1 MANTTS
7 FGWETPDNTDLVK
20 DGALAIRTLGEAID
34 TSFKG
39 VAINAQTV
47 SSYTA
52 VLADGLNKIVTMDF
66 ATANDFKIPTDASVA
81 FPVGTVLNVFVQGA
95 GNTTISAVTSGTTS
109 ISSAGA
115 TATAPIVGT
124 KKSASCIKIAA
135 NAWIVVGNI
144 A

>member
-52 VLADGLNKIVTMDF
+52 VLSDGLNKVITMDY

-81 FPVGTVLNVFVQGA
+81 FPTGTVLNIYCKGA
-95 GNTTISAVTSGTTS
+95 GTTTVSAVSSGTTT
-109 ISSAGA
+109 ITSAGA
-115 TATAPIVGT
+115 TASAPTIAT
-124 KKSASCIKIAA
+124 KKAASCVKIAA
-135 NAWIVVGNI
+135 NSWIVVGGI

>member
-39 VAINAQTV
+39 VTINAQTV
-47 SSYTA
+47 ASYTA
-52 VLADGLNKIVTMDF
+52 VLADGLNKVITMDY

-81 FPVGTVLNVFVQGA
+81 FPTGTVLNIYCKGA
-95 GNTTISAVTSGTTS
+95 GTTTISAVTSGTTT
-109 ISSAGA
+109 ITSAGA
-115 TATAPIVGT
+115 TATAPTVAT
-124 KKSASCIKIAA
+124 KKAASCVKIAA
-135 NAWIVVGNI
+135 NSWIVVGGI

>member
-39 VAINAQTV
+39 VAINAQTGGT
-47 SSYTA
+47 YTA
-52 VLADGLNKIVTMDF
+52 VLADGLNKIVTMDN
-66 ATANDFKIPTDASVA
+66 AAANDFKIPTDASVA
-81 FPVGTVLNVFVQGA
+81 FPIGTVLNIFVKGA
-95 GNTTISAVTSGTTS
+95 GTTTVSAVTPGTTT
-109 ISSAGA
+109 ISSAGG
-115 TATAPIVGT
+115 TATAPTIGT
-124 KKSASCIKIAA
+124 KKSASCIKIAT
-135 NAWIVVGNI
+135 NSWIVVGNI

>member
-1 MANTTS
+1 MANTTA

-39 VAINAQTV
+39 VAINAQTT

-66 ATANDFKIPTDASVA
+66 ATANDFKIPTDASVN
-81 FPVGTVLNVFVQGA
+81 FPTGTVLNVFVKGVGQ
-95 GNTTISAVTSGTTS
+95 TTISAVTSGTTT

-115 TATAPIVGT
+115 VAAAPTVST
-124 KKSASCIKIAA
+124 KKAASCIKIAA
-135 NAWIVVGNI
+135 NSWIVVGNI
-144 A
+144 G

>member
-47 SSYTA
+47 ASYTT
-52 VLADGLNKIVTMDF
+52 VLADGLNKIVTMDY

-81 FPVGTVLNVFVQGA
+81 FPTGTVLNIFVKGA
-95 GNTTISAVTSGTTS
+95 GTTTISAVTGGTTT

-115 TATAPIVGT
+115 TATAPTVLT
-124 KKSASCIKIAA
+124 KKAASCIKIAA
-135 NAWIVVGNI
+135 NSWIVVGSI
-144 A
+144 G

>member
-39 VAINAQTV
+39 VAINAQTGAT
-47 SSYTA
+47 YTA
-52 VLADGLNKIVTMDF
+52 VLADGLNKIVTMDN
-66 ATANDFKIPTDASVA
+66 ASANDFKIPTDASVA
-81 FPVGTVLNVFVQGA
+81 FPTGTVLNIFVKGA
-95 GNTTISAVTSGTTS
+95 GTTTISAVTSGTTT
-109 ISSAGA
+109 ISSAGG
-115 TATAPIVGT
+115 TSTAPTVAT

-135 NAWIVVGNI
+135 NSWIVVGSI
-144 A
+144 E

>member
-39 VAINAQTV
+39 VAINAQTGAT
-47 SSYTA
+47 YTA
-52 VLADGLNKIVTMDF
+52 VLADGLNKIVTMDN
-66 ATANDFKIPTDASVA
+66 ASANDFKIPTDASVA
-81 FPVGTVLNVFVQGA
+81 FPTGTVLNIFVKGA
-95 GNTTISAVTSGTTS
+95 GTTTVSAVTSGTTT

-115 TATAPIVGT
+115 TSTAPTIAT

-135 NAWIVVGNI
+135 NSWIVVGSI

>member
-39 VAINAQTV
+39 VAINAQTGV
-47 SSYTA
+47 TYTV
-52 VLADGLNKIVTMDF
+52 VLADGLNKIITMDN
-66 ATANDFKIPTDASVA
+66 ASANDLKIPTDASVD
-81 FPVGTVLNVFVQGA
+81 FPIGTVLNVFVKGA
-95 GNTTISAVTSGTTS
+95 GTTTISAVTSGTTT

-115 TATAPIVGT
+115 VAAAPTVAT

-135 NAWIVVGNI
+135 NSWIVVGNI
-144 A
+144 G

>member
-39 VAINAQTV
+39 VAINAQTGTT
-47 SSYTA
+47 YTA
-52 VLADGLNKIVTMDF
+52 VLADGLNKIVTMDN
-66 ATANDFKIPTDASVA
+66 AAANDFKIPTDASVA
-81 FPVGTVLNVFVQGA
+81 FPIGTVLNVFVKGA
-95 GNTTISAVTSGTTS
+95 GTTTISAVTPGTTT
-109 ISSAGA
+109 ISSAGG
-115 TATAPIVGT
+115 TATAPTIGT

-135 NAWIVVGNI
+135 NSWIVVGNI

>member
-1 MANTTS
+1 MANTTA

-39 VAINAQTV
+39 VAINAQTGV
-47 SSYTA
+47 TYTV
-52 VLADGLNKIVTMDF
+52 VLADGLNKIITMDN
-66 ATANDFKIPTDASVA
+66 ASANDLKIPTDASVD
-81 FPVGTVLNVFVQGA
+81 FPIGTVLNVFVKGA
-95 GNTTISAVTSGTTS
+95 GTTTISAVTSGTTT

-115 TATAPIVGT
+115 VAAAPTVAT

-135 NAWIVVGNI
+135 NSWIVVGNI
-144 A
+144 G

>member
-39 VAINAQTV
+39 VAINAQTGTT
-47 SSYTA
+47 YTA
-52 VLADGLNKIVTMDF
+52 VLADGLNKIVTMDN
-66 ATANDFKIPTDASVA
+66 AAANDFKIPTDASVA
-81 FPVGTVLNVFVQGA
+81 FPTGTVLNVFVKGA
-95 GNTTISAVTSGTTS
+95 GTTTISAVTSGTTT

-115 TATAPIVGT
+115 VSTAPTLGT
-124 KKSASCIKIAA
+124 KRAASCVKISA
-135 NAWIVVGNI
+135 NSWIVVGSI
-144 A
+144 G

>member
-7 FGWETPDNTDLVK
+7 FGWETPDDTDLVK
-20 DGALAIRTLGEAID
+20 DGALAIRTLGESID

-39 VAINAQTV
+39 VAVNAQTV
-47 SSYTA
+47 ASYTV
-52 VLADGLNKIVTMDF
+52 VLADGLNKIITMDY

-81 FPVGTVLNVFVQGA
+81 FPTGTVLNVFVKGA
-95 GNTTISAVTSGTTS
+95 GTTTISAVTSGTTT

-115 TATAPIVGT
+115 TATAPTIAT

-135 NAWIVVGNI
+135 NSWIVVGNI